1 MPRSD
6 RTPAPSAYASLMVP
20 MDLAPHSERRA
31 SLAVGLA
38 DRFGSRLIGVAAQQ
52 IIPPMYFESPT
63 AGTPSIVEIEQ
74 CRIAE
79 ELGKAEAAFRRAAGR
94 HNLVEWRQAVAF
106 PTEYIVQQTRAA
118 DLIVAGRPPH
128 GDTAPDRMAIDCGD
142 LVMDAG
148 RPVLFVPPRVDQ
160 LSAKRIVI
168 GWNDT
173 REARRAVRDSLPLLK
188 DAKDVFVVSVD
199 SEDIDDAGA
208 NDVGAYLACHD
219 ISVSARG
226 WPAPARAVADEL
238 IRIAEGEGADLIVC
252 GAYGHSRA
260 REWVLG
266 GVTRDLLDHA
276 PVCCLMAH

>member
-6 RTPAPSAYASLMVP
+6 STPAPSGYASIMVP
-20 MDLAPHSERRA
+20 MDLAPHAERRV

-38 DRFGSRLIGVAAQQ
+38 DRFGGRLIGVAAQQ
-52 IIPPMYFESPT
+52 IIPPLYFESPT

-74 CRIAE
+74 RRVAE
-79 ELGKAEAAFRRAAGR
+79 ELGKAEATFRRAAGK
-94 HNLVEWRQAVAF
+94 HKLVEWRQAIAF
-106 PTEYIVQQTRAA
+106 PNEYVIQQARAA
-118 DLIVAGRPPH
+118 DLIVAARPAH
-128 GDTAPDRMAIDCGD
+128 SESAADRMAIDCGD
-142 LVMDAG
+142 LVMAAG

-160 LSAKRIVI
+160 IAAKRIVI
-168 GWNDT
+168 GWTDT
-173 REARRAVRDSLPLLK
+173 REARRAVRDSLPLLEE
-188 DAKDVFVVSVD
+188 AKDVFVVSVD

-208 NDVGAYLACHD
+208 SDVGAYLACHG

-226 WPAPARAVADEL
+226 WPAPARGIADEL
-238 IRIAEGEGADLIVC
+238 IRIAEGESADLIVC

-260 REWVLG
+260 RQLVLG

>member
-6 RTPAPSAYASLMVP
+6 RTSPSAYASILVS
-20 MDLAPHSERRA
+20 MDLAPHAARRA

-38 DRFGSRLIGVAAQQ
+38 DRFESRLIGVAAQQ

-63 AGTPSIVEIEQ
+63 AGTPSIVELEQ
-74 CRIAE
+74 RRVAE

-106 PTEYIVQQTRAA
+106 PNEYIIQQARAA

-128 GDTAPDRMAIDCGD
+128 DDTVPDRMAIDCSD

-208 NDVGAYLACHD
+208 NDVGGYLACHD
-219 ISVSARG
+219 ISVSAR
-226 WPAPARAVADEL
+226 
-238 IRIAEGEGADLIVC
+238 
-252 GAYGHSRA
+252 
-260 REWVLG
+260 
-266 GVTRDLLDHA
+266 
-276 PVCCLMAH
+276 